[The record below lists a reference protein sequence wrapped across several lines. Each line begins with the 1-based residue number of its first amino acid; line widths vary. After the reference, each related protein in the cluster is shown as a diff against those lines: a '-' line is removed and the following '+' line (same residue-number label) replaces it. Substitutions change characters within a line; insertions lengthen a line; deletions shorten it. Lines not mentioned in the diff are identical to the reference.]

1 MANSLMATKYTL
13 REAFVRYHRGLG
25 KMPLGWKPF
34 LTCLLIANM
43 IAPLFAMYRLECQVV
58 FGVALLNGAT
68 FVVLTAYTGFSRLL
82 GFGHIFW
89 IPLIVF
95 LALRL
100 DKVPNDTNADVVHWV
115 WMLVVIC
122 LNSVSLVFD
131 VYNVIRYLRGDHE
144 ELVADL

>member
-1 MANSLMATKYTL
+1 
-13 REAFVRYHRGLG
+13 
-25 KMPLGWKPF
+25 
-34 LTCLLIANM
+34 
-43 IAPLFAMYRLECQVV
+43 LFAMYRLECQVV

-82 GFGHIFW
+82 GCGHIFW

-100 DKVPNDTNADVVHWV
+100 DKVPNDTNADIVHWV
-115 WMLVVIC
+115 WMVVVIF

-144 ELVADL
+144 ELVTDL

>member
-1 MANSLMATKYTL
+1 MATKYTL

-25 KMPLGWKPF
+25 KMPLRWKPF
-34 LTCLLIANM
+34 LTCLLVANM

-100 DKVPNDTNADVVHWV
+100 DEAADDTVHRT
-115 WMLVVIC
+115 WMLVVIA
-122 LNSVSLVFD
+122 LNSISLLLD
-131 VYNVIRYLRGDHE
+131 TYNVIRYFRGDHD